1 MANNQIMS
9 ARERLRAYIEK
20 ERQDPDNP
28 LIGIRVFARESDDT
42 TNESIAEGVLKL
54 LDAANHAD

>member
-1 MANNQIMS
+1 MANNEIMS

-28 LIGIRVFARESDDT
+28 LIGIRVFAREIDDT

-54 LDAANHAD
+54 LDAANH

>member
-28 LIGIRVFARESDDT
+28 LIGIRVFAREIDDT

-54 LDAANHAD
+54 LDAANH